1 MNKSDFYFKFSGAG
15 HYNVTYTSPNTG
27 KQWTKLITDMPL
39 IDETKNTDEP
49 RKKDLEH
56 LKRLV
61 KS

>member
-1 MNKSDFYFKFSGAG
+1 MHKSDFYFKFMGSG

-39 IDETKNTDEP
+39 IDETKNEENP

-56 LKRLV
+56 LKRTV